1 MHVERKEN
9 VTCNSKCNFYLKK
22 NECSLFTLMIS
33 EKGAT
38 YEFRV
43 KAKNEV
49 GLGERASAII
59 ITPDGGMKYF

>member
-1 MHVERKEN
+1 M
-9 VTCNSKCNFYLKK
+9 
-22 NECSLFTLMIS
+22 FTLMIS